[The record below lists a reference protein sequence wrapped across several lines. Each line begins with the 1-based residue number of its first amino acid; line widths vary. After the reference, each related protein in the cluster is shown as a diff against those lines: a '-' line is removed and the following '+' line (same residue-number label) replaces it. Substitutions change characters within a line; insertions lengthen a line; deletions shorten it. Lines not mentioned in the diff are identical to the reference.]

1 MQIFRT
7 KFQLFLIR
15 YCIIHFFVLSL
26 HQLKQL
32 KIKTMANFVLEVVF
46 EEGRTDCDNCP
57 FRTDNGC
64 CDIPTEHKLDC
75 DKYDL
80 TTITLRKNIGEIKL
94 NF

>member
-1 MQIFRT
+1 MKEYGDCDFCENSIVEWKKCITFAVD
-7 KFQLFLIR
+7 LIT
-15 YCIIHFFVLSL
+15 I
-26 HQLKQL
+26 
-32 KIKTMANFVLEVVF
+32 KIMANFVLEVEF
-46 EEGRTDCDNCP
+46 EEGRTNCEDCP

-80 TTITLRKNIGEIKL
+80 TTIKLRKNIGEIKL

>member
-1 MQIFRT
+1 MYIG
-7 KFQLFLIR
+7 KENSVI
-15 YCIIHFFVLSL
+15 FVL
-26 HQLKQL
+26 KDR
-32 KIKTMANFVLEVVF
+32 TMAKFVLEVEF

-64 CDIPTEHKLDC
+64 CDIPTEHNLNC

-80 TTITLRKNIGEIKL
+80 TTIKLTKNIGEIKL